1 MSTPGKID
9 RDEVLARLAASRAEI
24 SHLLEP
30 PAGAPVDGPPGAA
43 AAGAGIGGAFPRSR
57 IMRALLTGRGLG
69 AVSAVA
75 GGLLLSRPRLAWR
88 LLRLLPAGAMSRML
102 LGRVMEAMRSRR

>member
-1 MSTPGKID
+1 MSAPGMID

-30 PAGAPVDGPPGAA
+30 PAEASADGP
-43 AAGAGIGGAFPRSR
+43 AGAGTGTGAGGAFPRSR
-57 IMRALLTGRGLG
+57 TMRALLTGRGLG

-102 LGRVMEAMRSRR
+102 LARAMQAMRTRR